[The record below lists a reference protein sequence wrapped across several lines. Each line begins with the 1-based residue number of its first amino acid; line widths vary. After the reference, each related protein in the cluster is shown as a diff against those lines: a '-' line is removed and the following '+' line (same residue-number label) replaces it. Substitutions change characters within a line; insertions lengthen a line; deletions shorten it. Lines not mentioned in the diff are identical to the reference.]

1 MAEFLNLPL
10 KGRDRLFEIQEMS
23 HVCVYFF
30 FCQDRATGPI
40 LILVRLARPGKRVR
54 FGDKTCQPVWPC
66 SGIDLRCRDISVPQ
80 QGLQPAQIGT
90 AIQHVGGK

>member
-23 HVCVYFF
+23 HVCVFF
-30 FCQDRATGPI
+30 FCQERNTGPGS
-40 LILVRLARPGKRVR
+40 ILVLLPRSGKRVR
-54 FGDKTCQPVWPC
+54 FGDKARQPIWPC
-66 SGIDLRCRDISVPQ
+66 SGIDLCCRDISVPQ
-80 QGLQPAQIGT
+80 QGLQPAQVGT